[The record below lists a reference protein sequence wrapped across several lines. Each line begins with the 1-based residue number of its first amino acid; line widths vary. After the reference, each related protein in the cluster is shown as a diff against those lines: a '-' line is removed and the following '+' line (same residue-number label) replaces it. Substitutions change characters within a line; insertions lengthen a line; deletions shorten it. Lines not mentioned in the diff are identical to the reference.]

1 NWEKAKNDFKNR
13 EDFQPD
19 ATTALVE
26 FRRELTKRLHEAGAG
41 IVLGSDAPQFF
52 NVPGFSI
59 HHELE
64 MMTNS
69 DLTPYE
75 VLVTGTRNA
84 AEYFGT
90 PEEFGTVQNG
100 RRADLI
106 LLNSNPLEDI
116 SNVQDRSG
124 VMVRGIWFPEEKI
137 REKLQEIEE
146 RN

>member
-1 NWEKAKNDFKNR
+1 ATPSLVEHLAIDEAAEEMIKRSEMNYMPQRIVNNWEKEKNDIKNR

-41 IVLGSDAPQFF
+41 IVLRSDAPQFF

-90 PEEFGTVQNG
+90 PEEFGTVQ
-100 RRADLI
+100 
-106 LLNSNPLEDI
+106 
-116 SNVQDRSG
+116 
-124 VMVRGIWFPEEKI
+124 
-137 REKLQEIEE
+137 
-146 RN
+146 